1 MQRNFKDPELLL
13 DAAVATAVSKPI
25 LTMDYRNQEL
35 TLVGVGA
42 TVTATVKVMG
52 SDDPSVDFSVAS
64 SPTNSWSYLNIV
76 DMDTRA
82 ATNGSTGAVLSA
94 AGTKQY
100 EINCNTKR
108 WMALEL
114 TWTAGAITAKIAQ
127 SDNK

>member
-1 MQRNFKDPELLL
+1 MQRNFTEPKLLL
-13 DAAVATAVSKPI
+13 NGATASAVSSAL
-25 LTMDYRNQEL
+25 LTMDHRNQEL
-35 TLVGVGA
+35 TVVGVGG

-52 SDDPSVDFSVAS
+52 SDDLDVDFTAPSTA
-64 SPTNSWSYLNIV
+64 TNSWSYLNIV

-82 ATNGSTGAVLSA
+82 ATNGSTGCVLSA

-100 EINCNTKR
+100 EVNCNTKR

-114 TWTAGAITAKIAQ
+114 TWTAGTITAKITQ